1 MSHQLTADLLRD
13 NLIIDR
19 IGRQITV
26 LPDVDSTNAYALD
39 HVATKHGPS
48 SDGHVIFAEHQTAG
62 RGRLGRTWLSPRGAG
77 LTLTAL
83 LWEQPGALPTARL
96 IMAAAIAVA
105 RAVER
110 ATDIVPSI
118 RWPNDV
124 YVKNKKLAGIL
135 VEARA
140 CANQPMPIAV
150 GIGLNCLQH
159 RSHFPPELRDTATS
173 LEIESR
179 QPIDRATVAKAL
191 LTELDRCFSKSRPL
205 ADEAIADEWRQRS
218 SDIGARVTLT
228 CDGQSFT
235 GQIIDINPH
244 AGLLLQLDN
253 GTRQEFDLATIT
265 RA

>member
-1 MSHQLTADLLRD
+1 MSHQLTADILNDGLLTE
-13 NLIIDR
+13 R

-26 LPDVDSTNAYALD
+26 LPDIDSTNSYALD
-39 HVATKHGPS
+39 HLATQHGPS
-48 SDGHVIFAEHQTAG
+48 SDGHVVFAEHQSAG
-62 RGRLGRTWLSPRGAG
+62 RGRLGRNWLAPRGAG

-105 RAVER
+105 RAVEC
-110 ATDIVPSI
+110 ATDIVPAI
-118 RWPNDV
+118 HWPNDV
-124 YVKNKKLAGIL
+124 YVRNKKLAGIL

-159 RSHFPPELRDTATS
+159 RNHFPPELRDTATS

-179 QPIDRATVAKAL
+179 QPIDRATVARAL
-191 LTELDRCFSKSRPL
+191 LTELDRCFSKLHPL
-205 ADEAIADEWRQRS
+205 TDEAIADEWRQQS

-228 CDGQSFT
+228 SDGQTFT
-235 GQIIDINPH
+235 GLIIDINPH

-253 GTRQEFDLATIT
+253 GTRREFDLATIT